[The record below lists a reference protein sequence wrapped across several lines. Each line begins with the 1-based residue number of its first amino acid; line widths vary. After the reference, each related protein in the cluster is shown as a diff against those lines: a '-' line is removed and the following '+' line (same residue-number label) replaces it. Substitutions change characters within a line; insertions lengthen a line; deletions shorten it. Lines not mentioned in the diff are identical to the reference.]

1 MQVKAQGWTQT
12 FLKRIWNIANL
23 TDLCSLFMIFEP
35 AVGQYLFLLA
45 RSIGEFY
52 TSLFVRVNVLR
63 QSLCQPFVSP
73 PFGSSNKLHQHF
85 TELDICCSCFLFQ
98 FCQKPVYL
106 LLNHLSGGLC
116 FFLALTKISGEMI
129 QK

>member
-1 MQVKAQGWTQT
+1 
-12 FLKRIWNIANL
+12 
-23 TDLCSLFMIFEP
+23 MIFEP

-45 RSIGEFY
+45 RNIGEFY

-106 LLNHLSGGLC
+106 LLNISPEDFVFPYANKDFRRDDSKVSVL
-116 FFLALTKISGEMI
+116 FLDIIKTRIM
-129 QK
+129 Q